1 VRDIAR
7 VYGTQ
12 ATDRMLSEHW
22 SGPPAMVDRLAE
34 ELDVGP
40 SDLVLDAGCGVGG
53 PARRL
58 RRLVGCRVVGIDL
71 LVAVLREARR
81 RSMEEGSLVA
91 FVAGSAAALPV
102 GDGSVDQ
109 VWSLGV
115 VAHLDVRAFAGEA
128 ARVLRPRGILAV
140 TEAFWDGRRTPRF
153 EGSAPSPWKPLTVR
167 ALSAELRDAGV
178 NVEVRAWPG
187 HGIRGALDAE
197 DADLRADLADGRL
210 APALVVGRKARS

>member
-1 VRDIAR
+1 MRDLAR
-7 VYGTQ
+7 VYGSQ
-12 ATDRMLSEHW
+12 ATDRELSEHW

-71 LVAVLREARR
+71 LVPVVREARR
-81 RSMEEGSLVA
+81 RSEEDGSTVGFA
-91 FVAGSAAALPV
+91 AGSVTCLPL

-115 VAHLDVRAFAGEA
+115 VAHLDVGAFAGEA
-128 ARVLRPRGILAV
+128 VRVLRPGGSLAV
-140 TEAFWDGRRTPRF
+140 TEAFWDGSRTPRF
-153 EGSAPSPWKPLTVR
+153 EGSAPSPWKPLTVEV
-167 ALSAELRDAGV
+167 LDAELRGAGL

-187 HGIRGALDAE
+187 EGIPGALDVG

-210 APALVVGRKARS
+210 APALVVGRKAGS

>member
-1 VRDIAR
+1 VRDLAR
-7 VYGTQ
+7 VYGSQ
-12 ATDRMLSEHW
+12 ATDRELSEHW

-34 ELDVGP
+34 DLDVGP

-71 LVAVLREARR
+71 LVPVVREARR
-81 RSMEEGSLVA
+81 RSVEDGSGVG
-91 FVAGSAAALPV
+91 FVAGSATALPV
-102 GDGSVDQ
+102 RDGSVDQ

-115 VAHLDVRAFAGEA
+115 VAHLDVGAFAGET
-128 ARVLRPRGILAV
+128 ARVLGPGGILAV

-153 EGSAPSPWKPLTVR
+153 EGSAPGPWKPLTVG
-167 ALSAELRDAGV
+167 ALKAHLRDAGL

-187 HGIRGALDAE
+187 EGIPGALDAE
-197 DADLRADLADGRL
+197 DMDLRRDLANGSL
-210 APALVVGRKARS
+210 VPALVVGRKAG

>member
-1 VRDIAR
+1 VRDLAR
-7 VYGTQ
+7 VYGSQ
-12 ATDRMLSEHW
+12 ATDRELSEHW

-34 ELDVGP
+34 DLDVGP

-71 LVAVLREARR
+71 LVPVVREARR
-81 RSMEEGSLVA
+81 RSVEDGSGVG

-102 GDGSVDQ
+102 RDGSVDQ

-115 VAHLDVRAFAGEA
+115 VAHLDVGAFAGEA
-128 ARVLRPRGILAV
+128 ARVLGPGGILAV

-153 EGSAPSPWKPLTVR
+153 EGSAPGPWKPLRVG
-167 ALSAELRDAGV
+167 ALEAQLRDAGLD
-178 NVEVRAWPG
+178 VEVRAWPG
-187 HGIRGALDAE
+187 EGIPGALDAE
-197 DADLRADLADGRL
+197 DMDLRRDLADGRL
-210 APALVVGRKARS
+210 VPALVVGRKAG